1 MRTMVKQMKPKRKW
15 TAACSSGNKET
26 LSVLFQLIFLWTCKN
41 LEHFLPNS
49 LDMKVNGAL
58 TRSITVA
65 VTKTTEE
72 TPDKQW
78 AVEWRKL
85 ELIGITPQ

>member
-1 MRTMVKQMKPKRKW
+1 MRTMVKQMKPERNEQLLVPVA
-15 TAACSSGNKET
+15 TRRLC
-26 LSVLFQLIFLWTCKN
+26 LFYFNLFPLWTCKN
-41 LEHFLPNS
+41 VEHFLPNS

>member
-1 MRTMVKQMKPKRKW
+1 MRTMVKQMKPERKW

-26 LSVLFQLIFLWTCKN
+26 LFYFNLFPLWTCKN

-58 TRSITVA
+58 TRSITAA

-72 TPDKQW
+72 TPNKQW

>member
-1 MRTMVKQMKPKRKW
+1 MVFHSLLDIANDWHEALKNV
-15 TAACSSGNKET
+15 C
-26 LSVLFQLIFLWTCKN
+26 LFYFNLFSLWTCKN

-58 TRSITVA
+58 TRSITAA

-72 TPDKQW
+72 TPNKQL

-85 ELIGITPQ
+85 ELIGITLQ